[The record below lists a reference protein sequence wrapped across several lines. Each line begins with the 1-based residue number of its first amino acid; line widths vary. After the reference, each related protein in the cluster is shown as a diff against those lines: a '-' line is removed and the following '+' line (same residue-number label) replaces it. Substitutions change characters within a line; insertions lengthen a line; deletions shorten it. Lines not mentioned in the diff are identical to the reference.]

1 MWDVACKIQFFLQRL
16 LQARAVIGLPSGSCA
31 TCGVVLAKGG
41 FAWRGKSRRGKR
53 LAQAA
58 AVISVEEEKEEE
70 ETEEE
75 LPVASLKPGCQW
87 ENLETFFVATVLYC
101 TVFRCPSVREQIG
114 ETKQKP

>member
-1 MWDVACKIQFFLQRL
+1 M
-16 LQARAVIGLPSGSCA
+16 IGLPSGSCA

-87 ENLETFFVATVLYC
+87 ENLETFFVCHFSYTVLYDAQ
-101 TVFRCPSVREQIG
+101 V
-114 ETKQKP
+114 